1 MMNRINVAALEN
13 VNGGTHE
20 ELVDLVNALG
30 LPKNIVD
37 ARMDEIEETLFYK
50 HKICAWLYC
59 YDCQNNFYRHA
70 DTDEVLTHSQVLAM
84 IG

>member
-1 MMNRINVAALEN
+1 MMNRINDAALEN
-13 VNGGTHE
+13 VNGGTRE
-20 ELVDLVNALG
+20 ELVDLANALG
-30 LPKNIVD
+30 LPTVRVGL
-37 ARMDEIEETLFYK
+37 RMDEIEEALFYK